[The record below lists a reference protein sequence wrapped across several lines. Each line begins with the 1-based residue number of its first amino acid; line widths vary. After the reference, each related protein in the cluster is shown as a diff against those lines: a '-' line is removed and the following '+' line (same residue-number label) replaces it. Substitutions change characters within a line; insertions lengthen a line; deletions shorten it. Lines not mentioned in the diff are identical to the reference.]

1 MYLVLF
7 VILLVRWFLADTD
20 RWAQCLRFDLLSVI
34 WRRSACE
41 YHMLERCR
49 LSLFFFFLF
58 FFLIWVAKFLAR
70 FLMTPYKGLVHAD
83 FEFQLMPIDLF

>member
-49 LSLFFFFLF
+49 LSLFFLF
-58 FFLIWVAKFLAR
+58 F
-70 FLMTPYKGLVHAD
+70 
-83 FEFQLMPIDLF
+83 DLGREIFGKISHDPL